1 VIGDADFGASQ
12 FIGNGSNQAFTD
24 SLILW
29 LSGDADAIEFVTQ
42 RASDS
47 ELRLDNRS
55 IIILTAVL
63 LAVLPLLILIIGL
76 LVRWRHR
83 RA

>member
-1 VIGDADFGASQ
+1 MCIRDR

-29 LSGDADAIEFVTQ
+29 LSGDGDAIEFVTQ
-42 RASDS
+42 RANDS